1 MKTINHKSQNE
12 FGYKIISILIFLLI
26 ASILP
31 ACKKNKFTFSPQSQN
46 NPPLML
52 SGYYDHTYKINNDSL
67 HHEIIFLYTN
77 GVVLFASSAES
88 RLSERESEFRNGKY
102 HDAVKNS
109 KNDWGPFKINDG
121 ILEFQR
127 WFPAENAP
135 VHFYTCKILNN
146 QSFEI
151 YQTGY
156 MVRGKKNQTRNIS
169 EVYTFKAFA
178 PKPDSTNQYVK

>member
-1 MKTINHKSQNE
+1 MHHPKHIY
-12 FGYKIISILIFLLI
+12 FGLCLKGLL
-26 ASILP
+26 LVFVVLCCF
-31 ACKKNKFTFSPQSQN
+31 ACKKNKFTFSPQAQN

-52 SGYYDHTYKINNDSL
+52 SGYYDHTFSL
-67 HHEIIFLYTN
+67 SNGSIEHDIIFLYTN
-77 GVVLFASSAES
+77 GVVLFAASDEGSLSSTEND
-88 RLSERESEFRNGKY
+88 FKNGNYYAAIKNE
-102 HDAVKNS
+102 KNS
-109 KNDWGPFKINDG
+109 WGPFKINDG

-156 MVRGKKNQTRNIS
+156 MVRGKKNQARNIS

-178 PKPDSTNQYVK
+178 PKPDSTNKYVK